1 MLGTTLNSLKRTDTN
16 LYCLLGLVAA
26 DAVMARLLSALY
38 IAIMVIVCLN
48 ILIAYLSN
56 TFTLVYSKA
65 VENTSMQ
72 RAINILTIE
81 KFLMKKRQEIYFRY
95 VREHASPEIVTSLA
109 TGMSADARQV
119 EKNAEQLRKDFKKS
133 HDILIQRFSRLV
145 GKGKI
150 SAFDVLLRDVEK
162 LKKLQKSAV

>member
-1 MLGTTLNSLKRTDTN
+1 
-16 LYCLLGLVAA
+16 
-26 DAVMARLLSALY
+26 MARLLSALY

-56 TFTLVYSKA
+56 TFTSVYSKA

-81 KFLMKKRQEIYFRY
+81 KFLTKKRTEIYFRY
-95 VREHASPEIVTSLA
+95 VREHASPEIVASSA
-109 TGMSADARQV
+109 TGMFEDPRQV
-119 EKNAEQLRKDFKKS
+119 EKNVEQQRKDFKKS
-133 HDILIQRFSRLV
+133 HEILTQRFSRRV

-162 LKKLQKSAV
+162 LKNLQNHTV